1 MLYNEL
7 LIHFGE
13 LSTKGLNK
21 KRFIQQLAKN
31 IRHSLKAQALVG
43 TVQTDRDHLYILFD
57 EPTDILPYVD
67 ILQRIS
73 GIQKIAPVLR
83 CELDIKKIKEA
94 ALTLAKEQEF
104 ETFKVACR
112 RANKAFPLD
121 SFGVMREVG
130 GFLLVS
136 LKTKKVDV
144 HNPDLTLNIE
154 IRDDYSYLSFVN
166 YPGCGGYPLG
176 TNGKVLHLLSG
187 GIDSP
192 VAAYLLLRR
201 GILVEMIH
209 FAAPPYTSER
219 VVDKLTSLMK
229 KLNLYQARIRL
240 HIIPFTDLQLSIY
253 KHAAEPYCITIM
265 RRMMMRISSRLADK
279 LGLPAISTGESI
291 GQVAS
296 QTLNSMKVINEVTN
310 TPIIRPLAVFDKLE
324 IIKISKDIDTYDISI
339 EPYEDCCTIFK
350 PKKPRTNPRSKDC
363 EFYEK
368 QWDYESQIASCLEN
382 ERIIDVEEGVIKS
395 ENCSA
400 DRS

>member
-73 GIQKIAPVLR
+73 GIQKITPVLR

-154 IRDDYSYLSFVN
+154 IRDDYAYLSFVN

-176 TNGKVLHLLSG
+176 TNGKILHLLSG

-310 TPIIRPLAVFDKLE
+310 IPIIRPLAVFDKLE

>member
-73 GIQKIAPVLR
+73 GIQKITPVLR

-154 IRDDYSYLSFVN
+154 IRDDYAYLSFVN

-240 HIIPFTDLQLSIY
+240 HIIPFTGLQLSIY

>member
-73 GIQKIAPVLR
+73 GIQKITPVLR

-144 HNPDLTLNIE
+144 HNPDLTLSIE
-154 IRDDYSYLSFVN
+154 IRDDYAYLSFVN

-400 DRS
+400 DRP

>member
-73 GIQKIAPVLR
+73 GIQKITPVLR

-154 IRDDYSYLSFVN
+154 IRDDYAYLSFVN

-324 IIKISKDIDTYDISI
+324 IIKLSKDIDTYDISI

>member
-73 GIQKIAPVLR
+73 GIQKITPVLR
-83 CELDIKKIKEA
+83 CELDIKKIKEE
-94 ALTLAKEQEF
+94 ALILAKEQEF

-121 SFGVMREVG
+121 SFGVMREIG

-154 IRDDYSYLSFVN
+154 IRDDYAYLSFVN

>member
-73 GIQKIAPVLR
+73 GIQKITPVLR
-83 CELDIKKIKEA
+83 CELDIKKMKEA

-154 IRDDYSYLSFVN
+154 IRDDYAYLSFVN

-176 TNGKVLHLLSG
+176 ANGKVLHLLSG

-201 GILVEMIH
+201 GILVEMIY

-219 VVDKLTSLMK
+219 VVDKLTSLIK

-253 KHAAEPYCITIM
+253 KHTAEPYCITIM

>member
-73 GIQKIAPVLR
+73 GIQKITPVLR
-83 CELDIKKIKEA
+83 CELDIKKMKEA

-154 IRDDYSYLSFVN
+154 IRDDYAYLSFVN

-296 QTLNSMKVINEVTN
+296 QTLNSMKAINEVTN

>member
-67 ILQRIS
+67 ILQRVS
-73 GIQKIAPVLR
+73 GIQKITPVLR

-154 IRDDYSYLSFVN
+154 IRDDYAYLSFVN

>member
-67 ILQRIS
+67 ILQMIS
-73 GIQKIAPVLR
+73 GIQKITPVLR
-83 CELDIKKIKEA
+83 CKLDIKKIKEA

-154 IRDDYSYLSFVN
+154 IRDDYAYLSFVN

-229 KLNLYQARIRL
+229 KLNLYQSRIRL

-324 IIKISKDIDTYDISI
+324 IIKISKDIGTYDISI

>member
-73 GIQKIAPVLR
+73 GIQKITPVLR

-104 ETFKVACR
+104 ETFKIACR

-154 IRDDYSYLSFVN
+154 IRDDYAYLSFVN

>member
-73 GIQKIAPVLR
+73 GIQKITPVLR

-104 ETFKVACR
+104 EAFKVACR

-154 IRDDYSYLSFVN
+154 IRDDYAYLSFVN

>member
-73 GIQKIAPVLR
+73 GIQKITPVLR

-154 IRDDYSYLSFVN
+154 IRDDYAYLSFVN

-219 VVDKLTSLMK
+219 VVDKLTSLME

-265 RRMMMRISSRLADK
+265 RRMMIRISSRLADK

-324 IIKISKDIDTYDISI
+324 IIKISKDMDTYDISI

>member
-73 GIQKIAPVLR
+73 GIQKITPVLR

-154 IRDDYSYLSFVN
+154 IRDDYAYLSFVN

-192 VAAYLLLRR
+192 VAAFLLLRR

>member
-73 GIQKIAPVLR
+73 GIQKITPVLR

-154 IRDDYSYLSFVN
+154 IRDHYAYLSFVN

>member
-31 IRHSLKAQALVG
+31 IRHSLKAQTLVG

-73 GIQKIAPVLR
+73 GIQKITPVLR

-154 IRDDYSYLSFVN
+154 IRDDYAYLSFVN

>member
-67 ILQRIS
+67 IFQRIS
-73 GIQKIAPVLR
+73 GIQKITPVLR

-94 ALTLAKEQEF
+94 ALTLAKEQGF

-130 GFLLVS
+130 SFLLVS

-154 IRDDYSYLSFVN
+154 IRDDYAYLSFVN

>member
-73 GIQKIAPVLR
+73 GIQKITPVLR

-136 LKTKKVDV
+136 LKAKKVDV

-154 IRDDYSYLSFVN
+154 IRDDYAYLSFVN

>member
-73 GIQKIAPVLR
+73 GIQKITPVLR

-154 IRDDYSYLSFVN
+154 IRDDYAYLSFVK

>member
-73 GIQKIAPVLR
+73 GIQKITPVLR

-154 IRDDYSYLSFVN
+154 IRDDYAYLSFVN

>member
-67 ILQRIS
+67 ILQRVS
-73 GIQKIAPVLR
+73 GIQKITPVLR
-83 CELDIKKIKEA
+83 CELDIKKIKEV

-154 IRDDYSYLSFVN
+154 IRDDYAYLSFVN

>member
-73 GIQKIAPVLR
+73 GIQKITPVLR

-94 ALTLAKEQEF
+94 SLTLAKEQEF

-154 IRDDYSYLSFVN
+154 IRDDYAYLSFVN

>member
-57 EPTDILPYVD
+57 EPTDILLYVD

-73 GIQKIAPVLR
+73 GIQKITPVLR

-154 IRDDYSYLSFVN
+154 IRDDYAYLSFVN

>member
-73 GIQKIAPVLR
+73 GIQKITPVLR

-94 ALTLAKEQEF
+94 ALILAKEQEF

-136 LKTKKVDV
+136 FKTKKVDV

-154 IRDDYSYLSFVN
+154 IRDDYAYLSFFN

>member
-31 IRHSLKAQALVG
+31 IRHSLKAQTLVG

-73 GIQKIAPVLR
+73 GIQKITPVLR

-154 IRDDYSYLSFVN
+154 IRDDYAYLSFVN

-240 HIIPFTDLQLSIY
+240 HIIPFTDLQRSIY

-279 LGLPAISTGESI
+279 LGLSAISTGESI

>member
-31 IRHSLKAQALVG
+31 IRHSLKAQTLVG

-73 GIQKIAPVLR
+73 GIQKITPVLR

-94 ALTLAKEQEF
+94 ALTLAKEQDF

-154 IRDDYSYLSFVN
+154 IRDDYAYLSFVN

>member
-73 GIQKIAPVLR
+73 GIQKITPVLR
-83 CELDIKKIKEA
+83 CELDIKNIKEA
-94 ALTLAKEQEF
+94 ALTLAKEQDF
-104 ETFKVACR
+104 ETFKVTCR
-112 RANKAFPLD
+112 RASKAFPLD

-154 IRDDYSYLSFVN
+154 IRDDYAYLSFVN

-229 KLNLYQARIRL
+229 KLNLYQARIKL

>member
-73 GIQKIAPVLR
+73 GIQKITPVLR

-154 IRDDYSYLSFVN
+154 IRDDYAYLSFVN

-324 IIKISKDIDTYDISI
+324 IIKLSKDIDTYDISI

-368 QWDYESQIASCLEN
+368 QWDFESQIASCLEN

>member
-31 IRHSLKAQALVG
+31 IRHSLKAQTLVG

-73 GIQKIAPVLR
+73 GIQKITQVLR

-94 ALTLAKEQEF
+94 ALTLAKEQDF

-130 GFLLVS
+130 GFLFVS

-154 IRDDYSYLSFVN
+154 IRDDYAYLSFVN

-382 ERIIDVEEGVIKS
+382 ERIIEVEEGVIKS
-395 ENCSA
+395 ENCCA

>member
-31 IRHSLKAQALVG
+31 IRHSLKAQTLVG

-57 EPTDILPYVD
+57 GPTDILPYVD

-73 GIQKIAPVLR
+73 GIQKITPVLR

-121 SFGVMREVG
+121 SFGVMGEVG

-154 IRDDYSYLSFVN
+154 IRDDYAYLSFVN

>member
-73 GIQKIAPVLR
+73 GIQKITPVLR
-83 CELDIKKIKEA
+83 CKLDIKKIKEA

-154 IRDDYSYLSFVN
+154 IRDDYAYLSFVN

-296 QTLNSMKVINEVTN
+296 QTLNSMKVISEVTN

>member
-31 IRHSLKAQALVG
+31 IGHSLKAQALVG

-73 GIQKIAPVLR
+73 GIQKITPVLR
-83 CELDIKKIKEA
+83 CEPDIKKIKEA

-154 IRDDYSYLSFVN
+154 IRDDYAYLSFVN

>member
-31 IRHSLKAQALVG
+31 IRHSLKSQTLVG
-43 TVQTDRDHLYILFD
+43 SVQTDRDHLYILFD

-73 GIQKIAPVLR
+73 GIQKITPVLR

-94 ALTLAKEQEF
+94 ALTLAKEQDF

-130 GFLLVS
+130 GFLLIS

-154 IRDDYSYLSFVN
+154 IRDDYAYLSFVN

-253 KHAAEPYCITIM
+253 KHATEPYCITIM
-265 RRMMMRISSRLADK
+265 RRMMMKISSRLAYK

>member
-73 GIQKIAPVLR
+73 GIQKITPVLR
-83 CELDIKKIKEA
+83 CELDIKKMKEA

-136 LKTKKVDV
+136 FKTKKVDV

-154 IRDDYSYLSFVN
+154 IRDDYAYLSFVN

>member
-21 KRFIQQLAKN
+21 KRFIHQLAKN
-31 IRHSLKAQALVG
+31 IRYSLKAQALVG

-67 ILQRIS
+67 ILQKIS
-73 GIQKIAPVLR
+73 GIQKITPILR

-154 IRDDYSYLSFVN
+154 IRDDYAYLSFVN

-176 TNGKVLHLLSG
+176 TNGKVLNLLSG

>member
-73 GIQKIAPVLR
+73 GIQKITPVLR

-136 LKTKKVDV
+136 LKTKKVNV

-154 IRDDYSYLSFVN
+154 IRDDYAYLSFVN

-176 TNGKVLHLLSG
+176 TNGKILHLLSG

-219 VVDKLTSLMK
+219 VVDKLTFLMK

-310 TPIIRPLAVFDKLE
+310 TSIIRPLAVFDKLE

>member
-31 IRHSLKAQALVG
+31 IRHSLKAQALAG

-73 GIQKIAPVLR
+73 GIQKITPVLR

-154 IRDDYSYLSFVN
+154 IRDDYAYLSFVN

>member
-57 EPTDILPYVD
+57 EPTDIWPYVD

-73 GIQKIAPVLR
+73 GIQKITPVLR

-154 IRDDYSYLSFVN
+154 IRDDYAYLSFVN

>member
-73 GIQKIAPVLR
+73 GIQKITPVLR
-83 CELDIKKIKEA
+83 CELDIKKMKEA

-154 IRDDYSYLSFVN
+154 IRDDYAYLSFVN

>member
-31 IRHSLKAQALVG
+31 IRHSLKAQTLVG

-73 GIQKIAPVLR
+73 GIQKITPVLR
-83 CELDIKKIKEA
+83 CELDIKKIEEA

-121 SFGVMREVG
+121 SFGVMREIG

-136 LKTKKVDV
+136 LKAKKVDV

-154 IRDDYSYLSFVN
+154 IRDDYAYLSFVN

>member
-31 IRHSLKAQALVG
+31 IRHTLKAQALVG

-73 GIQKIAPVLR
+73 GIQKITPVLR

-154 IRDDYSYLSFVN
+154 IRDDYAYLSFVN

-400 DRS
+400 DRP